1 MCAPLA
7 RTLERCPALV
17 EPLRVS
23 RLSQPPAPRCVTR
36 ATRNTGGHA
45 AARRARD
52 SPPAPRHVRDRLLL
66 VVGQQL
72 GPAQVS
78 GARVPTDVSP
88 RARARAHPIA
98 APLFPLS
105 ARAAR
110 RAARAPR
117 ALRHLKMAY
126 SETNTREPLHVRNGR
141 GEKSETSGSAYATSD
156 NANCP
161 PLNCAPQHHIVRAAR
176 CDSTH

>member
-1 MCAPLA
+1 MRFPLVGSA
-7 RTLERCPALV
+7 VLITLFACFKFFSKDLVNKVLALYFV
-17 EPLRVS
+17 VLGVFS
-23 RLSQPPAPRCVTR
+23 LTQ
-36 ATRNTGGHA
+36 
-45 AARRARD
+45 
-52 SPPAPRHVRDRLLL
+52 L
-66 VVGQQL
+66 V
-72 GPAQVS
+72 
-78 GARVPTDVSP
+78 
-88 RARARAHPIA
+88 HPFA

-161 PLNCAPQHHIVRAAR
+161 PLNCAPQHHMCAALLTG
-176 CDSTH
+176 DTTH